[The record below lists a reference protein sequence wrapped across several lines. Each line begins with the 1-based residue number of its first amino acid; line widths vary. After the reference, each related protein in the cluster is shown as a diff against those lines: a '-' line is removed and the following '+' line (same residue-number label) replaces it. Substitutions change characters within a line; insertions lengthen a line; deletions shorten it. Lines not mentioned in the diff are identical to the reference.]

1 MKDYEVST
9 YGDSYAA
16 VYDLW
21 YGDEDSARA
30 KNLSDPEHVARKVAE
45 LALGGPVLELGI
57 GSGRL
62 AIAINKMGLKVTGV
76 DSSTLMLDLLRS
88 KPDAQNI
95 TVIHDDMSK
104 CSELE
109 ADSYSVVLIG
119 FNTFFNL
126 TTKESQQQCIRTCAR
141 VLKPG
146 GKLVIEAFVPVPQ
159 ATDHVSVRSMEV
171 DQLLLDAV
179 KVDPLNQTISGQLVK
194 MSKNGNEFYPYLL
207 RYCTPPEIDEMAS
220 TTGFDLVERHQD
232 WLNNT
237 FNSES
242 SKHVSVWQVS

>member
-1 MKDYEVST
+1 MKDYEAST
-9 YGDSYAA
+9 YGDTYAA

-21 YGDEDSARA
+21 YGEEDSARA
-30 KNLSDPEHVARKVAE
+30 KNLSDPEHVARKVVE
-45 LALGGPVLELGI
+45 LALGGAVLELGI

-62 AIAINKMGLKVTGV
+62 AIAMDRIGLKVTGV
-76 DSSTLMLDLLRS
+76 DSSALMLDLLRS
-88 KPDAQNI
+88 KSDARNI

-104 CSELE
+104 CTDLE

-126 TTKESQQQCIRTCAR
+126 TTKESQEACIRTCAR

-179 KVDPLNQTISGQLVK
+179 KVDPISQTISGQLVK
-194 MSKNGNEFYPYLL
+194 MSKTGNEFYPYLL
-207 RYCTPPEIDEMAS
+207 RYCTPPEIDEMTRA
-220 TTGFDLVERHQD
+220 TGFELLARHQD

-237 FNSES
+237 FDSES
-242 SKHVSVWQVS
+242 SKHVSVWQLR